1 MIRAVTETARH
12 VVRDKGMIL
21 RFGTVGLITTA
32 LDITLFTAL
41 TSGGLRPAFA
51 NLLSYSCGIAV
62 SYMLN
67 RSWTFRAEGSTE
79 RVVKFVALMLAGL
92 LLSTVL
98 VSLLAMVLPAPIA
111 KVLSVPVI
119 FVYNYLAARL
129 LVFRT

>member
-12 VVRDKGMIL
+12 VVRDRGMIL

-32 LDITLFTAL
+32 LDIVLFTAL
-41 TSGGLRPAFA
+41 TAAGALPALA
-51 NLLSYSCGIAV
+51 NLFSYSCGIAV

-67 RSWTFRAEGSTE
+67 RSWTFRAEGGTE
-79 RVVKFVALMLAGL
+79 RAVKFVALMLAGL
-92 LLSTVL
+92 ALSTLL
-98 VSLLAMVLPAPIA
+98 VSLLATVLPAPVA

-129 LVFRT
+129 LVFRA